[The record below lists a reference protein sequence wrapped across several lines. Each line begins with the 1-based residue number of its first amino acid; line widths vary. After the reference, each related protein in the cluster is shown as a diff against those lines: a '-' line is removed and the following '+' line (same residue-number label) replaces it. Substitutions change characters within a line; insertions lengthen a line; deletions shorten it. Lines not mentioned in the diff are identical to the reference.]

1 MEWLVLGA
9 TIGWLLGK
17 ACSRWNAKP
26 KPEAPPSEPPPPW
39 LEQHVRRRSALGIHQ
54 QHKHVKQERQSVKLA
69 SLQHQLSPHFL
80 FNALNSVHWLWN
92 RGDRNRAIE
101 SMEAFMALG
110 TTIGTR
116 NTEGW
121 HGLTDEFA
129 SIKRYL
135 LLESIRLDLPLNM
148 EVCMPPN
155 SRRKTSSSPNSSFKP
170 IAENSIWHGFSP
182 TPPAG
187 TTPRIQIEATWE
199 EGWATEW
206 GVLGINIRDNGRG
219 FASHGSSDE
228 DIGRA
233 PSDPGSHKPCMKATI
248 AVTQGPEPW
257 STTCSIKLPLPKPMA
272 PARAT
277 EAKGGVRQPSL
288 EASVPIQQTNHGDHG
303 SVVSAIPEG
312 RNVLPSLLFR

>member
-1 MEWLVLGA
+1 MPLKPLATGQSGYIVNHGVARSWGNDWLAFGE
-9 TIGWLLGK
+9 

-26 KPEAPPSEPPPPW
+26 KPEAPPSVPPPPW

-101 SMEAFMALG
+101 SMEAFMALWHDHW
-110 TTIGTR
+110 
-116 NTEGW
+116 NQDTEGW

-135 LLESIRLDLPLNM
+135 LLESIRLDLPLNV
-148 EVCMPPN
+148 EVCMPPEF
-155 SRRKTSSSPNSSFKP
+155 SPESILVPKLFLQP

-206 GVLGINIRDNGRG
+206 GVL
-219 FASHGSSDE
+219 ASTSATTDADLLLMARRAKEHRSGS
-228 DIGRA
+228 
-233 PSDPGSHKPCMKATI
+233 K
-248 AVTQGPEPW
+248 
-257 STTCSIKLPLPKPMA
+257 
-272 PARAT
+272 
-277 EAKGGVRQPSL
+277 
-288 EASVPIQQTNHGDHG
+288 
-303 SVVSAIPEG
+303 
-312 RNVLPSLLFR
+312 

>member
-1 MEWLVLGA
+1 MKWLVLGA

-26 KPEAPPSEPPPPW
+26 KPEAPPSVPPPPW

-54 QHKHVKQERQSVKLA
+54 QHKHVKQERQSVKLT

-101 SMEAFMALG
+101 SMEAFMALWHDHW
-110 TTIGTR
+110 
-116 NTEGW
+116 NQDTEGW

-135 LLESIRLDLPLNM
+135 LLESIRLDLPLNV
-148 EVCMPPN
+148 EVCMPPEF
-155 SRRKTSSSPNSSFKP
+155 SPESILVPKLFLQP

-182 TPPAG
+182 TPPAR
-187 TTPRIQIEATWE
+187 TTPRIQIEAAWE

-206 GVLGINIRDNGRG
+206 GMLGINIRDNGRG
-219 FASHGSSDE
+219 FASHGSSGKRKSVGLQVIRE
-228 DIGRA
+228 TLA
-233 PSDPGSHKPCMKATI
+233 SMHAKATI

-277 EAKGGVRQPSL
+277 EAKGRAP
-288 EASVPIQQTNHGDHG
+288 A
-303 SVVSAIPEG
+303 
-312 RNVLPSLLFR
+312 LP

>member
-1 MEWLVLGA
+1 MEWLVLWA

-17 ACSRWNAKP
+17 ACSRWTAKP
-26 KPEAPPSEPPPPW
+26 KPEAPPSVPPPPW

-101 SMEAFMALG
+101 SMEAFMALWHDHW
-110 TTIGTR
+110 
-116 NTEGW
+116 NQDTEGW
-121 HGLTDEFA
+121 HGLKDEFA

-135 LLESIRLDLPLNM
+135 LLESIRLDLPLNV
-148 EVCMPPN
+148 EVCMPPEF
-155 SRRKTSSSPNSSFKP
+155 SPESILVPKLFLQP

-182 TPPAG
+182 KPPAG

-206 GVLGINIRDNGRG
+206 GMLGINIRDNGRG
-219 FASHGSSDE
+219 FASHGSSGKGTSVGLQVVRE
-228 DIGRA
+228 TLA
-233 PSDPGSHKPCMKATI
+233 SMHAKATI
-248 AVTQGPEPW
+248 GVTQGPEPW
-257 STTCSIKLPLPKPMA
+257 STTCSIKLPLPKPTA

-277 EAKGGVRQPSL
+277 EAKGRAP
-288 EASVPIQQTNHGDHG
+288 A
-303 SVVSAIPEG
+303 
-312 RNVLPSLLFR
+312 LP

>member
-9 TIGWLLGK
+9 TIGWILGK
-17 ACSRWNAKP
+17 ACSRWNEKP
-26 KPEAPPSEPPPPW
+26 KPEAPPSVAPPPW

-69 SLQHQLSPHFL
+69 SLQHQLSPHSL

-101 SMEAFMALG
+101 SMEAFMALWHDHW
-110 TTIGTR
+110 
-116 NTEGW
+116 NQDTEGW

-135 LLESIRLDLPLNM
+135 LLESIRLDLPLNV
-148 EVCMPPN
+148 EVCMPPEF
-155 SRRKTSSSPNSSFKP
+155 SPESILVPKLFLQP

-206 GVLGINIRDNGRG
+206 GMLGINIRDNGRG
-219 FASHGSSDE
+219 FASHGSSGKGTSVGLQVIRE
-228 DIGRA
+228 TLA
-233 PSDPGSHKPCMKATI
+233 SMHAKATI
-248 AVTQGPEPW
+248 AVTQGSEP
-257 STTCSIKLPLPKPMA
+257 
-272 PARAT
+272 
-277 EAKGGVRQPSL
+277 
-288 EASVPIQQTNHGDHG
+288 
-303 SVVSAIPEG
+303 
-312 RNVLPSLLFR
+312 

>member
-26 KPEAPPSEPPPPW
+26 KPEAPQSVPPPPW

-101 SMEAFMALG
+101 SMEAFMALWHDHW
-110 TTIGTR
+110 
-116 NTEGW
+116 NQDTEGW

-135 LLESIRLDLPLNM
+135 LLESIRLDLPLNV
-148 EVCMPPN
+148 EVCMPPEF
-155 SRRKTSSSPNSSFKP
+155 SPESILVPKLFLQP

-187 TTPRIQIEATWE
+187 TTPRIQIEATWD

-206 GVLGINIRDNGRG
+206 GMLGINIRDNGRG
-219 FASHGSSDE
+219 FASHGSSGKGTSVGLQVVRE
-228 DIGRA
+228 TLA
-233 PSDPGSHKPCMKATI
+233 SMHANATI

-257 STTCSIKLPLPKPMA
+257 STTCSIKLPLPKPTA

-277 EAKGGVRQPSL
+277 EAKGRAP
-288 EASVPIQQTNHGDHG
+288 A
-303 SVVSAIPEG
+303 
-312 RNVLPSLLFR
+312 LP

>member
-17 ACSRWNAKP
+17 VCSRWNARS
-26 KPEAPPSEPPPPW
+26 KPEAPPSLPPPPW

-101 SMEAFMALG
+101 SMEAFMALWHDHW
-110 TTIGTR
+110 
-116 NTEGW
+116 NQDTEGW

-135 LLESIRLDLPLNM
+135 LLESIRLDLPLNV
-148 EVCMPPN
+148 EVCMPPEL
-155 SRRKTSSSPNSSFKP
+155 SLESIQVPKLFLQP

-187 TTPRIQIEATWE
+187 TTPRIQIEATWD
-199 EGWATEW
+199 EGWATER
-206 GVLGINIRDNGRG
+206 GMLGIDIRDNGRG
-219 FASHGSSDE
+219 FASHGSSTKGASVGLQVVRE
-228 DIGRA
+228 TLA
-233 PSDPGSHKPCMKATI
+233 SMHAKAII

-257 STTCSIKLPLPKPMA
+257 STTCSIKLPLPKPTA

-277 EAKGGVRQPSL
+277 EAKGR
-288 EASVPIQQTNHGDHG
+288 VP
-303 SVVSAIPEG
+303 A
-312 RNVLPSLLFR
+312 LP

>member
-26 KPEAPPSEPPPPW
+26 KPEAPQSVPPPPW

-80 FNALNSVHWLWN
+80 FNALNSVHWLWS

-101 SMEAFMALG
+101 SMEAFMALWHDHW
-110 TTIGTR
+110 
-116 NTEGW
+116 NQDTEGW

-135 LLESIRLDLPLNM
+135 LLESIRLDLPLNV
-148 EVCMPPN
+148 EVCMPPEF
-155 SRRKTSSSPNSSFKP
+155 SPESILVPKLFLQP

-187 TTPRIQIEATWE
+187 TTPRIQIEATWD

-206 GVLGINIRDNGRG
+206 GMLGINIRDNGRG
-219 FASHGSSDE
+219 FASHGSSGKGTSVGLQVVRE
-228 DIGRA
+228 TLA
-233 PSDPGSHKPCMKATI
+233 SMHAKATI
-248 AVTQGPEPW
+248 AVTQGPEPR
-257 STTCSIKLPLPKPMA
+257 STTCSIKLPLPKPTA

-277 EAKGGVRQPSL
+277 EAKGRAP
-288 EASVPIQQTNHGDHG
+288 A
-303 SVVSAIPEG
+303 
-312 RNVLPSLLFR
+312 LP